1 VGSSSQRDPDPSNN
15 RGSSTI
21 TITPPTQPQ
30 VPVVDP
36 PDEIKDR
43 GQTELY
49 EERPPT
55 NAGQRARVQVS
66 CMPQMQRAPRGDF
79 NYCTL
84 ETRADGSIW
93 IVVPG
98 TTPLAITVRL
108 TAPAVPGYSKMDVTY
123 RYSTG

>member
-1 VGSSSQRDPDPSNN
+1 
-15 RGSSTI
+15 
-21 TITPPTQPQ
+21 
-30 VPVVDP
+30 
-36 PDEIKDR
+36 
-43 GQTELY
+43 
-49 EERPPT
+49 
-55 NAGQRARVQVS
+55 
-66 CMPQMQRAPRGDF
+66 MPQMQRAPRGDF